1 MTKITVSLI
10 LALTV
15 TCASPAF
22 AQEALQRAKDLYAA
36 AAYEEALAVLKAV
49 PNAERSP
56 QVGQYRFFCL
66 FALGQNQQAEQA
78 IHALLMADPL
88 YQPDPADTPPRVL
101 EAFAAAREAALPD
114 IAKQMYVDARAA
126 LERKD
131 RDAAVSG
138 FQGLLRTI
146 DGAPELA
153 PHFEDL
159 RVLADGFATLAKALP
174 EPSPEAAPV
183 APTAKPAVPAPAVV
197 STRPVAVK
205 QQMPPWLPYDEASR
219 RQNFTGTL
227 RVRVGADGRVE
238 SAVMVRPVHPGF
250 DQQLLRATETWLYE
264 PATENGAAVAADVI
278 VQIELRPPP
287 E

>member
-1 MTKITVSLI
+1 MTKITTSLM

-15 TCASPAF
+15 TCAAPAF

-56 QVGQYRFFCL
+56 QVSQYRFFCL
-66 FALGQNQQAEQA
+66 IALGQNQQAEQA
-78 IHALLMADPL
+78 IHALLMADPF

-101 EAFAAAREAALPD
+101 EAFATARQTALPD
-114 IAKQMYVDARAA
+114 IAKQMYTNARAA

-131 RDAAVSG
+131 RNAAVSG
-138 FQGLLRTI
+138 FQDLLRTI

-153 PHFEDL
+153 PRFEDL
-159 RVLADGFATLAKALP
+159 RVLADGFATLARALP
-174 EPSPEAAPV
+174 EPVAEAAP
-183 APTAKPAVPAPAVV
+183 AAAAKPAEPAPPVA
-197 STRPVAVK
+197 STRPVAIK
-205 QQMPPWLPYDEASR
+205 QQMPPWMPYDEASR

-238 SAVMVRPVHPGF
+238 SAAMVRPVHPGF
-250 DQQLLRATETWLYE
+250 DQQLLRATESWLYE
-264 PATENGAAVAADVI
+264 PATENGAPVAADVI

-287 E
+287 D

>member
-1 MTKITVSLI
+1 MTKITVSLM

-66 FALGQNQQAEQA
+66 LALGQNQQAEQA

-88 YQPDPADTPPRVL
+88 YQPDPEDTPPRVL
-101 EAFAAAREAALPD
+101 EAFVAAREAALPD
-114 IAKQMYVDARAA
+114 IAKQMYADARAA
-126 LERKD
+126 LDRKD
-131 RDAAVSG
+131 RDAAVNG

-153 PHFEDL
+153 PRFEDL

-183 APTAKPAVPAPAVV
+183 R
-197 STRPVAVK
+197 RP
-205 QQMPPWLPYDEASR
+205 DGEA
-219 RQNFTGTL
+219 G
-227 RVRVGADGRVE
+227 GA
-238 SAVMVRPVHPGF
+238 SAGGGVH
-250 DQQLLRATETWLYE
+250 
-264 PATENGAAVAADVI
+264 AAGGHQAADAS
-278 VQIELRPPP
+278 LDAL
-287 E
+287 